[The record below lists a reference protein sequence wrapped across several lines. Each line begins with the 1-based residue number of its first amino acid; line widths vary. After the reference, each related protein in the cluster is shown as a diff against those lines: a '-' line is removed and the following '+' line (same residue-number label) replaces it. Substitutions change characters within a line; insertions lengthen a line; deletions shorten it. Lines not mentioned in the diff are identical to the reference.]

1 MSSVAIGLKCSRSMI
16 GIRIGDNVNDK
27 EHIIRALERGIYA
40 LSKLT
45 NDCYNITNGELN
57 YNDFRDNRTT
67 DIKEAIQ
74 YINDITK
81 ERDQLKYDI
90 TDYQY
95 LLETCRKEKKVLL
108 DKYNHER
115 GQYAYDTINGDI
127 WLCRP

>member
-1 MSSVAIGLKCSRSMI
+1 MSSVVIGLKYSRSMI
-16 GIRIGDNVNDK
+16 GIRKGDNVNDK
-27 EHIIRALERGIYA
+27 EQIIEGLVCVRDDIVNGIV
-40 LSKLT
+40 
-45 NDCYNITNGELN
+45 
-57 YNDFRDNRTT
+57 RTGPET
-67 DIKEAIQ
+67 YEARFIENAIQ

-115 GQYAYDTINGDI
+115 GQYAYDTIDGDI
-127 WLCRP
+127 WSCRP